1 VMKRAKYLF
10 LIVVAA
16 GFSAAAYAQ
25 QPNTSMT
32 QGTPNASAI
41 NAGETEDVYTR
52 ENIIPTKKPIPYPYL
67 READVMWAKDLW
79 RIIDL
84 RQRMNYPLRYPEI
97 EPIEQR
103 YSLYLLLMEGLRS
116 GEITPYAYTDF
127 NNPFAEPTTL
137 AEVYKRIEA
146 DSIFDDNGDVIRVD
160 TRGGNIKGFYV
171 KEKWYFDK
179 QHSEMRVRI
188 TAMAPLIIRPKFDP
202 VTMQPMPGVD
212 RIIPFFV
219 YFPQC
224 RGLLATHA
232 AFNPNND
239 AQNLSFDDLFIQ
251 RRFASTI
258 AAESNEFGN
267 RFIVDY
273 VGGQDALLEAQRI
286 KDELFIM
293 EHDLWE
299 Y

>member
-1 VMKRAKYLF
+1 MKVVKHLF
-10 LIVVAA
+10 LFVFAVGFA
-16 GFSAAAYAQ
+16 GLYAQ
-25 QPNTSMT
+25 QPNTSMS
-32 QGTPNASAI
+32 QGGPGSSALSTVA
-41 NAGETEDVYTR
+41 NEDVYKR
-52 ENIIPTKKPIPYPYL
+52 ENIIPEKKPIPYPYL
-67 READVMWAKDLW
+67 READVMWSKDMW

-84 RQRMNYPLRYPEI
+84 RQRMNYPLRYPEG

-103 YSLYLLLMEGLRS
+103 YSLFLLLMEGLRS
-116 GEITPYAYTDF
+116 GEITPYAYKDF
-127 NNPFAEPTTL
+127 NNPFIEPTSL
-137 AEVYKRIEA
+137 KAVYKVMEA
-146 DSIFDDNGDVIRVD
+146 DTIFDDNGDVLKVNTNGRD
-160 TRGGNIKGFYV
+160 IKGFYI

-188 TAMAPLIIRPKFDP
+188 TAIAPLIIKPKFDP
-202 VTMQPMPGVD
+202 VTNQPLPGVD

-224 RGLLATHA
+224 RNLFATHGVY
-232 AFNPNND
+232 NPNND
-239 AQNLSFDDLFIQ
+239 AQNISFDDLFIQ

-258 AAESNEFGN
+258 AQESNEFGN

-273 VGGQDALLEAQRI
+273 VTGQDALMEAERI
-286 KDELFIM
+286 KNDLFIM